1 MNQTVTITV
10 LAVYLAAMIAVG
22 VVFRRL
28 NRNVDDYF
36 KSGSRG
42 TWWLVGMSVFM
53 ASISAHTF
61 TGNAGAAFEAGWSV
75 TVIYLGSALALLVQ
89 AVLLARLYRRARVI
103 TFPELIRERF
113 GPVTRQVYAWH
124 AVLLF
129 LLVGG
134 VWLWGLS
141 IFVASVFDL
150 RPSTATI
157 ALGGVVLLYA
167 TAGGSWGVMATDFVQ
182 GVIVLGIAAIL
193 TTLCLIEVGGPAS
206 LLRAIDQANL
216 DEAFRPIKERGLFPR
231 DFYSAPWTAA
241 MVLALLIQETSMR
254 TSVRYFAAKTERAA
268 SGAAGLAAVLL
279 FVATA
284 VFFIPPIVARLRF
297 AEAVEASGLS
307 KPAEAAFAV
316 ASLELLPPAL
326 LGVMLAAMFSVTA
339 SSMDTAL
346 NRNAAMV
353 VRDLLLPLMR
363 RLGRPLPDD
372 RRQMRIGQ
380 AVTAFFGVV
389 VVFVALRYTRLAQ
402 VGMFEVY
409 LTLGAS
415 LALPMAIPLLLGV
428 IIRRTPPWSAFAAI
442 AAGLVP
448 GVWAMLDARLAGEPW
463 PWHRLVF
470 AVTASGLAVFVVTRL
485 WWPTVPANDRNRID
499 ALFQRLHERV
509 DLDREGIETND
520 AQQLRILGR
529 FTAAAGLLTTLLLL
543 AADDAR
549 GSWAVAA
556 LACFLG
562 GIGGLMMLLARR
574 RSRR

>member
-254 TSVRYFAAKTERAA
+254 TSVR
-268 SGAAGLAAVLL
+268 
-279 FVATA
+279 
-284 VFFIPPIVARLRF
+284 
-297 AEAVEASGLS
+297 
-307 KPAEAAFAV
+307 
-316 ASLELLPPAL
+316 
-326 LGVMLAAMFSVTA
+326 
-339 SSMDTAL
+339 
-346 NRNAAMV
+346 
-353 VRDLLLPLMR
+353 
-363 RLGRPLPDD
+363 
-372 RRQMRIGQ
+372 
-380 AVTAFFGVV
+380 
-389 VVFVALRYTRLAQ
+389 
-402 VGMFEVY
+402 
-409 LTLGAS
+409 
-415 LALPMAIPLLLGV
+415 
-428 IIRRTPPWSAFAAI
+428 
-442 AAGLVP
+442 
-448 GVWAMLDARLAGEPW
+448 
-463 PWHRLVF
+463 
-470 AVTASGLAVFVVTRL
+470 
-485 WWPTVPANDRNRID
+485 
-499 ALFQRLHERV
+499 
-509 DLDREGIETND
+509 
-520 AQQLRILGR
+520 
-529 FTAAAGLLTTLLLL
+529 
-543 AADDAR
+543 
-549 GSWAVAA
+549 
-556 LACFLG
+556 
-562 GIGGLMMLLARR
+562 
-574 RSRR
+574 